1 MYIPIGPSKKQLY
14 KIVILLLLLCYLLFL
29 GMCKPKAENMSN
41 YFNTTGFTD
50 TNWYWNKYS
59 IGIASN
65 SNIYYDLQHNIANIP
80 QGTKTFNFNAYVAN
94 HFDTTHYSCESSQN
108 GVCQIYYDTN
118 SFLSMSF
125 SYQYQYCS
133 MSVMATSNN
142 GYLYNV
148 SCPVNNWYDGFLRF
162 NVTNHG
168 QENMSIDFGVGIY
181 VGFDIS
187 DNSVIANN
195 TGDIA
200 NNSNDIKNSIND
212 SSIDNS
218 SANDLTSNSAF
229 QDSNGLDSII
239 KAPLNFIRSL
249 TSSTCSSI
257 SLTIPYIDAQ
267 VSLPCMSTIYTK
279 ALGQQ
284 LVNLIALV
292 INGVVLYRYCLKI
305 LQLVHNAKNPN
316 KDELEVLDL

>member
-1 MYIPIGPSKKQLY
+1 MKHKKICLLILTGIYIFFIS
-14 KIVILLLLLCYLLFL
+14 IFNV
-29 GMCKPKAENMSN
+29 KAENMSN

-80 QGTKTFNFNAYVAN
+80 QGTKTFSFNAYVAN

-108 GVCQIYYDTN
+108 GVCNIYYDTN

-133 MSVMATSNN
+133 MSVMGTSNN

-148 SCPVNNWYDGFLRF
+148 TCPVNNWYDGFLRF

-168 QENMSIDFGVGIY
+168 QENMAIDFGLGIY

-187 DNSVIANN
+187 DNSQIANN
-195 TGDIA
+195 TGDI
-200 NNSNDIKNSIND
+200 NNKMQEDISSSDKQAPDQTQYNNAKQQEDNIIQSISNV
-212 SSIDNS
+212 
-218 SANDLTSNSAF
+218 SANDITFS
-229 QDSNGLDSII
+229 QDLNATNKIWDITTRFLQTNAKVMGLIISILSIGII
-239 KAPLNFIRSL
+239 K
-249 TSSTCSSI
+249 
-257 SLTIPYIDAQ
+257 
-267 VSLPCMSTIYTK
+267 
-279 ALGQQ
+279 
-284 LVNLIALV
+284 LIM
-292 INGVVLYRYCLKI
+292 NR
-305 LQLVHNAKNPN
+305 
-316 KDELEVLDL
+316 